1 MPVQHVLLA
10 GFSHLQSGT
19 TAAANDHYSCALLVE
34 EPMIGDFKTVI
45 QMLRRNGFQEVQHAL
60 MSKDADAKGVPGGQ
74 LTELVADGHGLWT
87 TCAEVLLA
95 YENRGRRLQQALLGE
110 RTEERCRRDGRVH
123 SLLHENSKL
132 QEELKAAKE
141 TRRAGTSGSRHIGH
155 QGKRGFARFLLHI
168 HVLPFQE
175 LSAMPTWLGLLGVLV
190 LRAEGLDT
198 VASVAISS
206 HGEVSLVQRH
216 VALSQKQPEVVVY
229 YINTDAE
236 DGRHATDVERRSH
249 MEQQGRTANMPL
261 HRFQAVDRSRIN
273 AGEFDEKYDH
283 VPNATIACY
292 VSHSELLEMLHRQLQ
307 PGQIAIVLEDDVE
320 IPHNWQALI
329 QKTLDCAPSDWS
341 LLKVS
346 GWGYNRA
353 SDLQLKPG
361 LLPARSDLSGI
372 VILAGDRGNIMNS
385 SSFGLMSWLQS
396 QGGWMSRI
404 LYGAPTRKGA
414 RQNATASHHLLQTA
428 AKVFATS
435 HAPESGLVDQLE
447 AAFQHEFGHKEDDSG
462 CPDAYLM
469 RKPFKETFWWHF
481 WGPAYH
487 YAGTGAYMVKADS
500 IPAILAHLQGQ
511 PIDDIDGMLLS
522 QGDLRAY
529 ELWPHVFPLTGDHM
543 KSTMLD
549 DSKTAQRS
557 SASLVSRLSE
567 YLPPVQEGRS
577 LCDGYENLSK
587 GDPSGDT
594 SFGSSAQS
602 TWSPNGPSPSSR
614 PSPQAA
620 GASRDRQLQELT
632 VRAQKAEIAARQR
645 ERELEKMKS
654 RLEQALSDAA
664 KRKER
669 ERSALARVSKK
680 AAREDPAEALIA
692 HKAASEAAQAEAS
705 ALRKQVHILSFQ
717 LEEAEDKL
725 RQMQAVKAR
734 VVVRTVEDAPET
746 STGDAEALAE
756 ERGRRVGL
764 EEQLKESHLRYSEQI
779 SRLSASCRE
788 AEEEVAKLKTELH
801 ERAREPRP
809 VDTRLQREVLKLR
822 EELAEVRK
830 AWKTTDTRSLIQRDK
845 ELRRLGLDAAALEEQ
860 LAKPDL
866 CAVLVE
872 LLVRVPSVAEVV
884 PEVGRLIQHCRSLED
899 AAANART
906 QTCLEL
912 AEGTLEALK
921 EHWGPVKL
929 HKALHRLR
937 SVLASAKRQQVSSQE
952 LALSL
957 QLPGDA
963 SIEQLLG
970 KVRGITKAQEDW
982 MQASRG
988 MAQVLEL
995 PEDSSTTE
1003 LTEKLVGVVE
1013 AHRANEK
1020 ACNDIAHGLCLP
1032 YGCSPSRIL
1041 ESVGGLQRQEDWKQ
1055 AWGDVFSSLKLP
1067 PSASPAQAVER
1078 VHELIVKL
1086 RSNDEVWSEVALG
1099 LQLADADRASISQ
1112 CLEKITE
1119 MVETNSAQ
1127 VALLNSL
1134 SSTMR
1139 CSKAELHSCAETLV
1153 QSCDEHVAAYRIVAA
1168 LQGLLKV
1175 DSIAE
1180 VLPALKEVLDIGS
1193 LRLKA
1198 SQRCSEPERQ
1208 SPSRV
1213 SCSFVIWAFALA
1225 MSRFD
1230 IGKLLQRVAQTGTPL
1245 AAGAAVLAGA
1255 GYVVTNSIYTVEA
1268 GHMSIKYSKFFGIG
1282 NQTFR
1287 EGVHFMMPYFERAI
1301 IFDVRARP
1309 HMVTSNTG
1317 TRDLQTVN
1325 LTLRALCK
1333 PDSEKLPEI
1342 YRNLGLDFDDKV
1354 MPSIA
1359 NEVLKSVVAQYNASQ
1374 LITQREMVSR
1384 MIRQRLIQRASD
1396 FGILLD
1402 DVAITHLNFS
1412 PEYEKAVEQKQVAQ
1426 QQAERAR
1433 YMVLKAQEEKKRTII
1448 HAEGEKESARMIGD
1462 AIKANPGFVEL
1473 RKISVAKE
1481 ISSLLSKSANRMVL
1495 STESLLMSLSE
1506 DADSKDC
1513 SCFVHA
1519 CLPFQA
1525 TPLQSWCAGSRQKEV
1540 ILQIVSRT
1548 T

>member
-1 MPVQHVLLA
+1 MQGIAGSPPAASDDHEVVTPEQSRSPPIWSSAAAAVAASAAAAAAGTPLSDAKVREDMWRRLVHRPLPPAFSSPAPESSAASTWTQDLDLPCSA
-10 GFSHLQSGT
+10 MEESPLQERCTGAECDSRRERGGAHADEPLRRPLFHSPALQGFSHLQSGT

-141 TRRAGTSGSRHIGH
+141 TRRAGTSGSR
-155 QGKRGFARFLLHI
+155 
-168 HVLPFQE
+168 
-175 LSAMPTWLGLLGVLV
+175 
-190 LRAEGLDT
+190 
-198 VASVAISS
+198 
-206 HGEVSLVQRH
+206 
-216 VALSQKQPEVVVY
+216 
-229 YINTDAE
+229 
-236 DGRHATDVERRSH
+236 
-249 MEQQGRTANMPL
+249 
-261 HRFQAVDRSRIN
+261 
-273 AGEFDEKYDH
+273 
-283 VPNATIACY
+283 
-292 VSHSELLEMLHRQLQ
+292 
-307 PGQIAIVLEDDVE
+307 
-320 IPHNWQALI
+320 
-329 QKTLDCAPSDWS
+329 
-341 LLKVS
+341 
-346 GWGYNRA
+346 
-353 SDLQLKPG
+353 
-361 LLPARSDLSGI
+361 
-372 VILAGDRGNIMNS
+372 
-385 SSFGLMSWLQS
+385 
-396 QGGWMSRI
+396 
-404 LYGAPTRKGA
+404 
-414 RQNATASHHLLQTA
+414 
-428 AKVFATS
+428 
-435 HAPESGLVDQLE
+435 
-447 AAFQHEFGHKEDDSG
+447 
-462 CPDAYLM
+462 
-469 RKPFKETFWWHF
+469 
-481 WGPAYH
+481 
-487 YAGTGAYMVKADS
+487 
-500 IPAILAHLQGQ
+500 
-511 PIDDIDGMLLS
+511 
-522 QGDLRAY
+522 
-529 ELWPHVFPLTGDHM
+529 
-543 KSTMLD
+543 
-549 DSKTAQRS
+549 
-557 SASLVSRLSE
+557 
-567 YLPPVQEGRS
+567 
-577 LCDGYENLSK
+577 
-587 GDPSGDT
+587 SGDT

-872 LLVRVPSVAEVV
+872 LCRLVRVPSVAEVV

-1041 ESVGGLQRQEDWKQ
+1041 ESVGGLQRSQEDWKQ
-1055 AWGDVFSSLKLP
+1055 ASRGMAQVLELPEDSSTTELTEKLVGVVEAHRANEKAWGDVFSSLKLP

-1208 SPSRV
+1208 SA
-1213 SCSFVIWAFALA
+1213 WA
-1225 MSRFD
+1225 
-1230 IGKLLQRVAQTGTPL
+1230 
-1245 AAGAAVLAGA
+1245 
-1255 GYVVTNSIYTVEA
+1255 
-1268 GHMSIKYSKFFGIG
+1268 
-1282 NQTFR
+1282 
-1287 EGVHFMMPYFERAI
+1287 
-1301 IFDVRARP
+1301 
-1309 HMVTSNTG
+1309 
-1317 TRDLQTVN
+1317 
-1325 LTLRALCK
+1325 
-1333 PDSEKLPEI
+1333 
-1342 YRNLGLDFDDKV
+1342 
-1354 MPSIA
+1354 
-1359 NEVLKSVVAQYNASQ
+1359 
-1374 LITQREMVSR
+1374 
-1384 MIRQRLIQRASD
+1384 
-1396 FGILLD
+1396 
-1402 DVAITHLNFS
+1402 
-1412 PEYEKAVEQKQVAQ
+1412 
-1426 QQAERAR
+1426 
-1433 YMVLKAQEEKKRTII
+1433 
-1448 HAEGEKESARMIGD
+1448 
-1462 AIKANPGFVEL
+1462 
-1473 RKISVAKE
+1473 
-1481 ISSLLSKSANRMVL
+1481 
-1495 STESLLMSLSE
+1495 
-1506 DADSKDC
+1506 
-1513 SCFVHA
+1513 
-1519 CLPFQA
+1519 
-1525 TPLQSWCAGSRQKEV
+1525 
-1540 ILQIVSRT
+1540 
-1548 T
+1548 

>member
-1 MPVQHVLLA
+1 MQGIDGSPPAADDHEEWATPQKGSIGWSPVVTPEQCRRPPIWSSAAAAVAASAAAAAA
-10 GFSHLQSGT
+10 GTPLSDAKVREDMWRRLVHRPLPPAFSSPAPESSASTWTQDPDPPCFLEESPHQESHQERRKGADCDSRHESGGVQADEPLRRPLFHSPATQGLSHLQSGT
-19 TAAANDHYSCALLVE
+19 TAAENDYYSCALRVE

-45 QMLRRNGFQEVQHAL
+45 HMLRRNGFQEVQHVL
-60 MSKDADAKGVPGGQ
+60 MSKDADARGVPGGQ
-74 LTELVADGHGLWT
+74 LTELIADGHGLWT

-141 TRRAGTSGSRHIGH
+141 MHRAGTSGSR
-155 QGKRGFARFLLHI
+155 
-168 HVLPFQE
+168 
-175 LSAMPTWLGLLGVLV
+175 
-190 LRAEGLDT
+190 
-198 VASVAISS
+198 
-206 HGEVSLVQRH
+206 
-216 VALSQKQPEVVVY
+216 
-229 YINTDAE
+229 
-236 DGRHATDVERRSH
+236 
-249 MEQQGRTANMPL
+249 
-261 HRFQAVDRSRIN
+261 
-273 AGEFDEKYDH
+273 
-283 VPNATIACY
+283 
-292 VSHSELLEMLHRQLQ
+292 
-307 PGQIAIVLEDDVE
+307 
-320 IPHNWQALI
+320 
-329 QKTLDCAPSDWS
+329 
-341 LLKVS
+341 
-346 GWGYNRA
+346 
-353 SDLQLKPG
+353 
-361 LLPARSDLSGI
+361 
-372 VILAGDRGNIMNS
+372 
-385 SSFGLMSWLQS
+385 
-396 QGGWMSRI
+396 
-404 LYGAPTRKGA
+404 
-414 RQNATASHHLLQTA
+414 
-428 AKVFATS
+428 
-435 HAPESGLVDQLE
+435 
-447 AAFQHEFGHKEDDSG
+447 
-462 CPDAYLM
+462 
-469 RKPFKETFWWHF
+469 
-481 WGPAYH
+481 
-487 YAGTGAYMVKADS
+487 
-500 IPAILAHLQGQ
+500 
-511 PIDDIDGMLLS
+511 
-522 QGDLRAY
+522 
-529 ELWPHVFPLTGDHM
+529 
-543 KSTMLD
+543 
-549 DSKTAQRS
+549 
-557 SASLVSRLSE
+557 
-567 YLPPVQEGRS
+567 
-577 LCDGYENLSK
+577 
-587 GDPSGDT
+587 SGDT
-594 SFGSSAQS
+594 SFGSSVPAQS
-602 TWSPNGPSPSSR
+602 TWSPSGPSSR
-614 PSPQAA
+614 PSPQ
-620 GASRDRQLQELT
+620 ASRDRQLQELT

-645 ERELEKMKS
+645 ERELEKLKS
-654 RLEQALSDAA
+654 RLEQALSEAA

-669 ERSALARVSKK
+669 ERSALVRVSKK
-680 AAREDPAEALIA
+680 AAREDPVEALIA

-717 LEEAEDKL
+717 LEEAEEKL

-734 VVVRTVEDAPET
+734 VVVRRVEDVPET

-756 ERGRRVGL
+756 ERDRRLRL
-764 EEQLKESHLRYSEQI
+764 EEQLKESHLHYSEQI
-779 SRLSASCRE
+779 SRLSASCRQ
-788 AEEEVAKLKTELH
+788 AEEQVAQLKTELH
-801 ERAREPRP
+801 DRARESRP

-845 ELRRLGLDAAALEEQ
+845 ELRRLGLDAAALEDQ

-866 CAVLVE
+866 CALLVE
-872 LLVRVPSVAEVV
+872 LCRLVRVPSVAEVV

-921 EHWGPVKL
+921 EHCGPVKL

-937 SVLASAKRQQVSSQE
+937 SVLASAKRQQASSQE

-970 KVRGITKAQEDW
+970 KVRGISKAQEDS
-982 MQASRG
+982 MQALRG
-988 MAQVLEL
+988 MAHVLEL
-995 PEDSSTTE
+995 PEGGSSTTE
-1003 LTEKLVGVVE
+1003 LTEKLVAVVE

-1020 ACNDIAHGLCLP
+1020 ACNDIAHSLCLP
-1032 YGCSPSRIL
+1032 YGCPASRVL
-1041 ESVGGLQRQEDWKQ
+1041 EGVGALQRSQEDSMQALRGMANVLELPEGGSSTTELTEKLVAVVEAHRANEK
-1055 AWGDVFSSLKLP
+1055 AWGDVFPALKLP
-1067 PSASPAQAVER
+1067 PSTSPAQAVER
-1078 VHELIVKL
+1078 VHELIVKQ

-1099 LQLADADRASISQ
+1099 LQLADADRTSISQ

-1139 CSKAELHSCAETLV
+1139 CSKVELHSCAETLV

-1193 LRLKA
+1193 LRLK
-1198 SQRCSEPERQ
+1198 
-1208 SPSRV
+1208 
-1213 SCSFVIWAFALA
+1213 
-1225 MSRFD
+1225 
-1230 IGKLLQRVAQTGTPL
+1230 
-1245 AAGAAVLAGA
+1245 VLAGA
-1255 GYVVTNSIYTVEA
+1255 GYVVTNSIYTVDA

-1282 NQTFR
+1282 NQTFK

-1384 MIRQRLIQRASD
+1384 MIRQRLIQRAMD

-1412 PEYEKAVEQKQVAQ
+1412 PEYEKAGPNTTRSLRLAQKA
-1426 QQAERAR
+1426 A
-1433 YMVLKAQEEKKRTII
+1433 
-1448 HAEGEKESARMIGD
+1448 GD
-1462 AIKANPGFVEL
+1462 SQDV
-1473 RKISVAKE
+1473 
-1481 ISSLLSKSANRMVL
+1481 
-1495 STESLLMSLSE
+1495 T
-1506 DADSKDC
+1506 
-1513 SCFVHA
+1513 
-1519 CLPFQA
+1519 
-1525 TPLQSWCAGSRQKEV
+1525 
-1540 ILQIVSRT
+1540 
-1548 T
+1548 

>member
-1 MPVQHVLLA
+1 M
-10 GFSHLQSGT
+10 
-19 TAAANDHYSCALLVE
+19 AAASTGSQSEIEILEDEDFGDEPPTEEQVLEYAEYLGMDVEAERHLLWIAREGVAAPVPKPWKTCTEKGEVFYFNFETEESSWDHPCDGHYRKLLEKHREMPKDEGIKASKEKDPFAASQDERKSDSRDDVLVKQE
-34 EPMIGDFKTVI
+34 RHWTPERHGPIRLPDPCTQPILPMEVKRIRETRTCLFLELLRLQPLQLRQGPRSLHSLRLEDRSGAASILVDRPQTCSPAHAKNSVKNWASLHADLAAVLHMEPEREAAS
-45 QMLRRNGFQEVQHAL
+45 LQEVQQL
-60 MSKDADAKGVPGGQ
+60 SCPNFCFRDPG
-74 LTELVADGHGLWT
+74 
-87 TCAEVLLA
+87 
-95 YENRGRRLQQALLGE
+95 
-110 RTEERCRRDGRVH
+110 
-123 SLLHENSKL
+123 
-132 QEELKAAKE
+132 KA
-141 TRRAGTSGSRHIGH
+141 SGS
-155 QGKRGFARFLLHI
+155 
-168 HVLPFQE
+168 
-175 LSAMPTWLGLLGVLV
+175 
-190 LRAEGLDT
+190 
-198 VASVAISS
+198 
-206 HGEVSLVQRH
+206 
-216 VALSQKQPEVVVY
+216 
-229 YINTDAE
+229 
-236 DGRHATDVERRSH
+236 
-249 MEQQGRTANMPL
+249 
-261 HRFQAVDRSRIN
+261 
-273 AGEFDEKYDH
+273 
-283 VPNATIACY
+283 
-292 VSHSELLEMLHRQLQ
+292 
-307 PGQIAIVLEDDVE
+307 
-320 IPHNWQALI
+320 
-329 QKTLDCAPSDWS
+329 
-341 LLKVS
+341 
-346 GWGYNRA
+346 
-353 SDLQLKPG
+353 
-361 LLPARSDLSGI
+361 
-372 VILAGDRGNIMNS
+372 
-385 SSFGLMSWLQS
+385 
-396 QGGWMSRI
+396 
-404 LYGAPTRKGA
+404 
-414 RQNATASHHLLQTA
+414 
-428 AKVFATS
+428 
-435 HAPESGLVDQLE
+435 
-447 AAFQHEFGHKEDDSG
+447 
-462 CPDAYLM
+462 
-469 RKPFKETFWWHF
+469 
-481 WGPAYH
+481 
-487 YAGTGAYMVKADS
+487 
-500 IPAILAHLQGQ
+500 
-511 PIDDIDGMLLS
+511 
-522 QGDLRAY
+522 
-529 ELWPHVFPLTGDHM
+529 
-543 KSTMLD
+543 
-549 DSKTAQRS
+549 
-557 SASLVSRLSE
+557 
-567 YLPPVQEGRS
+567 
-577 LCDGYENLSK
+577 
-587 GDPSGDT
+587 
-594 SFGSSAQS
+594 
-602 TWSPNGPSPSSR
+602 
-614 PSPQAA
+614 SPQAE
-620 GASRDRQLQELT
+620 ELT
-632 VRAQKAEIAARQR
+632 HCRFRLLKTG
-645 ERELEKMKS
+645 ERRGENGKGD
-654 RLEQALSDAA
+654 R
-664 KRKER
+664 
-669 ERSALARVSKK
+669 
-680 AAREDPAEALIA
+680 
-692 HKAASEAAQAEAS
+692 AEAS

-1055 AWGDVFSSLKLP
+1055 VRITLHFRLPQLRWVKWRFAGLAWDGPDSSTTELTEKLVGVVEAPMPEAWGDVFSSLKLP

>member
-1 MPVQHVLLA
+1 MA
-10 GFSHLQSGT
+10 AASTGSQSGIAWSVQDEPPT
-19 TAAANDHYSCALLVE
+19 EEQVLEYAEYLGMDVEAERHLLWIAREGVAAPVPKPWKTCTEKGEVFYFNFETEESSWDHPCDGHYRKLLEKHREMPKDEGIKASKEKDPFAASQDERKSDSRDDVLVKQE
-34 EPMIGDFKTVI
+34 RHWTPERHGPIRLPDPCTQPILPMEVKRIRETRTCLFLELLRLQPLQLRQGPRSLHSLRLEDRSGAASILVDRPQTCSPAHAKNSVKNWASLHADLAAVLHMEPEREAAS
-45 QMLRRNGFQEVQHAL
+45 LQEVQQL
-60 MSKDADAKGVPGGQ
+60 SCPNFCFRDPG
-74 LTELVADGHGLWT
+74 
-87 TCAEVLLA
+87 
-95 YENRGRRLQQALLGE
+95 
-110 RTEERCRRDGRVH
+110 
-123 SLLHENSKL
+123 
-132 QEELKAAKE
+132 KA
-141 TRRAGTSGSRHIGH
+141 SGS
-155 QGKRGFARFLLHI
+155 
-168 HVLPFQE
+168 
-175 LSAMPTWLGLLGVLV
+175 
-190 LRAEGLDT
+190 
-198 VASVAISS
+198 
-206 HGEVSLVQRH
+206 
-216 VALSQKQPEVVVY
+216 
-229 YINTDAE
+229 
-236 DGRHATDVERRSH
+236 
-249 MEQQGRTANMPL
+249 
-261 HRFQAVDRSRIN
+261 
-273 AGEFDEKYDH
+273 
-283 VPNATIACY
+283 
-292 VSHSELLEMLHRQLQ
+292 
-307 PGQIAIVLEDDVE
+307 
-320 IPHNWQALI
+320 
-329 QKTLDCAPSDWS
+329 
-341 LLKVS
+341 
-346 GWGYNRA
+346 
-353 SDLQLKPG
+353 
-361 LLPARSDLSGI
+361 
-372 VILAGDRGNIMNS
+372 
-385 SSFGLMSWLQS
+385 
-396 QGGWMSRI
+396 
-404 LYGAPTRKGA
+404 
-414 RQNATASHHLLQTA
+414 
-428 AKVFATS
+428 
-435 HAPESGLVDQLE
+435 
-447 AAFQHEFGHKEDDSG
+447 
-462 CPDAYLM
+462 
-469 RKPFKETFWWHF
+469 
-481 WGPAYH
+481 
-487 YAGTGAYMVKADS
+487 
-500 IPAILAHLQGQ
+500 
-511 PIDDIDGMLLS
+511 
-522 QGDLRAY
+522 
-529 ELWPHVFPLTGDHM
+529 
-543 KSTMLD
+543 
-549 DSKTAQRS
+549 
-557 SASLVSRLSE
+557 
-567 YLPPVQEGRS
+567 
-577 LCDGYENLSK
+577 
-587 GDPSGDT
+587 
-594 SFGSSAQS
+594 
-602 TWSPNGPSPSSR
+602 
-614 PSPQAA
+614 SPQAE
-620 GASRDRQLQELT
+620 ELT
-632 VRAQKAEIAARQR
+632 HCRFRLLKTG
-645 ERELEKMKS
+645 ERRGENGKGD
-654 RLEQALSDAA
+654 R
-664 KRKER
+664 
-669 ERSALARVSKK
+669 
-680 AAREDPAEALIA
+680 
-692 HKAASEAAQAEAS
+692 AEAS